1 MRTYSSQLPRML
13 AGRLLLFASGRLLR
27 VEVVANQNTVVTA
40 DTSDAARRQSYHIG
54 HLARLIA
61 NNQILVI

>member
-13 AGRLLLFASGRLLR
+13 AGRLLR